1 MELERLPATVSQ
13 VLWSGS
19 DGQFAVLLAKDQDGD
34 AFKATGPL
42 ADLTPG
48 QFVTLIGVWKDHPKY
63 GPTFASELYE
73 LALPTTP
80 EGVVQFLASER
91 FKGVGKVL
99 ARRIADT
106 FGDNLDTVLTHEPQ
120 RLHEEVKGVTPA
132 LAERIGDA
140 WAEAGFLPAIVSR
153 LVQVG
158 AGPALARAVA
168 ARYSARALEIMDSNP
183 FELLDIPGI
192 TWKHVDDLGQIA
204 GIDSDDPRRLAAGT
218 AYHVQHLC
226 TGRGHTVVSRDEVIR
241 ALPGLIGIGQAEA
254 GIAAAVTAGL
264 IEPVGEEALSPS
276 GLAQVEQRIAEH
288 IVQFIDSPPIRKV
301 EAIEIDP
308 MLTTEQG
315 QGVRAVLEGR
325 LSVLTG
331 GPGTGKTT
339 TIKHVVAQAEAADW
353 KVAMCAPTGRAA
365 KRMEE
370 LTGMKATTV
379 HRLLEARPDD
389 GGGFIW
395 GRDEDNPVDAD
406 LIICDEWSMADLYL
420 TDALFKAV
428 GRGTRVLLVGDAN
441 QLPPIGP
448 GAVLRDLGQI
458 PQITLTRLT
467 KVHRQAAQS
476 RIVTLAHEINTGT
489 VTPVVGKQTDVFGVR
504 ETTEGI
510 AERVAAIVKERAP
523 KYFGCTPDQVQVLSA
538 MYKGLAGVDNLN
550 KVLRE
555 HLNPAESGE
564 RDSDWRE
571 GDRVVVTR
579 NDPEL
584 DVSNGDVGTV
594 VGSVARERIVTVE
607 FAHGERTF
615 EGEQTNTL
623 MPAWALTVHK
633 SQGGE
638 WPVVVL
644 VLDPTQ
650 YHMLTREL
658 VYTAATRAR
667 EGLLIVGR
675 PDLLGQAAARSR
687 DGLQARKTWLV
698 QRVSQ
703 AHLPPF

>member
-1 MELERLPATVSQ
+1 MTSERLAATVSQ
-13 VLWSGS
+13 VLWAGG
-19 DGQFAVLLAKDQDGD
+19 DGQFAVVLAKDDEGD
-34 AFKATGPL
+34 SFKATGPL

-48 QFVTLIGVWKDHPKY
+48 QFVTLVGHWKDHPKY

-73 LALPTTP
+73 IALPSTP
-80 EGVVQFLASER
+80 EGVVQFLASAR

-99 ARRIADT
+99 ARRIVDT
-106 FGDNLDTVLTHEPQ
+106 FGDDLDTVLTHEPQ

-140 WAEAGFLPAIVSR
+140 WAEAGFLPAIVAR
-153 LVQVG
+153 LAQVG
-158 AGPALARAVA
+158 AGPAIARAVA
-168 ARYSARALEIMDSNP
+168 ARYFTRALEVMATNP
-183 FELLDIPGI
+183 YELLDIHGI
-192 TWKHVDDLGQIA
+192 TWKHVDDLGRIA
-204 GIDSDDPRRLAAGT
+204 GIAPDDPRRLAAG
-218 AYHVQHLC
+218 AAHHVQQRC
-226 TGRGHTVVSRDEVIR
+226 GAQGHTVVDRGEVIR
-241 ALPGLIGIGQAEA
+241 ALPGLIGIGQAEP
-254 GIAAAVTAGL
+254 GVGAAITAGL
-264 IEPVGEEALSPS
+264 VEPVGGHGLSPA
-276 GLAQVEQRIAEH
+276 GLAEVEQRVADHIAR
-288 IVQFIDSPPIRKV
+288 FIASPPIRKV
-301 EAIEIDP
+301 EAIAIDP
-308 MLTTEQG
+308 MLTDEQG

-353 KVAMCAPTGRAA
+353 TVAMCAPTGRAA
-365 KRMEE
+365 KRIEE

-379 HRLLEARPDD
+379 HRLLEARPDE

-395 GRDEDNPVDAD
+395 GRDEHNPIDAD

-420 TDALFKAV
+420 TDALFNAV
-428 GRGTRVLLVGDAN
+428 GHGTRVLLVGDAD

-476 RIVTLAHEINTGT
+476 RIVTLAHEINTGV
-489 VTPVVGKQTDVFGVR
+489 VTPVVGKQSDVFGIR

-538 MYKGLAGVDNLN
+538 MYKGPAGVDHLN
-550 KVLRE
+550 TVLRA
-555 HLNPAESGE
+555 HLNPAEAGA
-564 RDSDWRE
+564 RDTGWRE

-594 VGSVARERIVTVE
+594 VGAIPNERIVTVE
-607 FAHGERTF
+607 FAHGDRTF
-615 EGEQTNTL
+615 EGDQTHTL
-623 MPAWALTVHK
+623 MAAWALTVHK

-644 VLDPTQ
+644 VVDPSQ

-667 EGLLIVGR
+667 TGLLIVGQ
-675 PDLLGQAAARSR
+675 PDLLTQAATRSR